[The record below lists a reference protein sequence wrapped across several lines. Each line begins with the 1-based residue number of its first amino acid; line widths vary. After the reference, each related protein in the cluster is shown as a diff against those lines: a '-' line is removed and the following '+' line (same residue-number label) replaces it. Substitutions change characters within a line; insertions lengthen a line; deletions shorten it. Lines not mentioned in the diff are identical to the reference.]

1 MAHGESNLVVVAALL
16 ANGLIAVAK
25 FIAAFFTRS
34 SAMLAEAFHSLA
46 DTVNQL
52 FLLIGVKLSTRPAD
66 RAHPF
71 GYAKERYFWAFI
83 VAVSIFTMGAAF
95 SIYEGVKKIIHF
107 DDPEHA
113 LRHPLWGL
121 GVLGLALGL
130 ESVSWIIAVR
140 EFFRRK
146 GGRPFGEAIRDARD
160 PIIITVLFE
169 DTAAIFGL
177 ITALAGLSLSWAT
190 GNMLFDGA
198 ASLLVGLVLAGVAY
212 FLARETKDLLL
223 GESVKAGDDLRIQ
236 QIIQRN
242 QQVERL
248 LVQRTMHLGPD
259 DVLAVFKIEFI
270 NGLSTEDIEA
280 AIDEIEADLRREL
293 PYLKRIWIE
302 PGSSE

>member
-242 QQVERL
+242 QQVECL

>member
-280 AIDEIEADLRREL
+280 AIDEIESDLRQAL

>member
-280 AIDEIEADLRREL
+280 AINEVESDLRQAL

>member
-16 ANGLIAVAK
+16 ANLLIAVAK

-83 VAVSIFTMGAAF
+83 VAVSIFTMGAAV
-95 SIYEGVKKIIHF
+95 SIYEGVKRMIHF

-113 LRHPLWGL
+113 LRHPWWGL
-121 GVLGLALGL
+121 GVLGLGLAL
-130 ESVSWIIAVR
+130 ESVSWAIAVR
-140 EFFRRK
+140 EFFLRK

-280 AIDEIEADLRREL
+280 AIDEVESDLRQAL